1 MEPQDNKQTTHDLS
15 KSNFF
20 TGITKNQDTNLQA
33 QVINPIPQA
42 VQTQAFPPMQ
52 TQFSPQVQSQNGF
65 YNIFPQQNPQQSQ
78 NQQSFLEKVNS
89 TATGVFDYIKSKA
102 PPLPTNLITKN
113 LLDNVDPL
121 TIVS

>member
-1 MEPQDNKQTTHDLS
+1 MIRPTSRFVTITPDCDS
-15 KSNFF
+15 KINNTFK
-20 TGITKNQDTNLQA
+20 ITKNQDTNLQA

-78 NQQSFLEKVNS
+78 NQQSFLEKVN
-89 TATGVFDYIKSKA
+89 TPVAVEFTFSK
-102 PPLPTNLITKN
+102 N
-113 LLDNVDPL
+113 DC
-121 TIVS
+121 